1 MTKKKKTTQEI
12 LPWTNGELEALLIE
26 VISHGT
32 EVAKID
38 FKTEIETAT
47 SEQKA
52 DLLKDIIAIANTFD
66 DSYEDHGFI
75 IYGVKAKTITGIT
88 QTESDTD
95 KFQNHIEQLLKT
107 YISPMP
113 QIYVLGFETTDGKK
127 WGVIVIPPRNNKPHM
142 FFKDLFCTD
151 RSRSR
156 KKGEW
161 FVRRG
166 STTDPG
172 LPEDLA
178 LITQKQTELLL
189 GPLRESIRS
198 LQSRVAKTEDQY
210 NSALFKLVE
219 RAVST
224 IPEKTERK
232 LEQSGD
238 LEINVSDNID
248 VGESLGMD
256 LPTRIRHK
264 LRTPKNA
271 IAEDLISEAKSLR
284 EYLDGADTGLTWI
297 PQLKNSEG
305 NKKIVADLEEKTQG
319 LQLSI
324 AMILL
329 NDNKGEYT
337 DALFRSIKILAKA
350 TEVPSG
356 VQYNRIGEGLR
367 YYPLALILYTIF
379 ICGVAANRGTILK
392 QVLEIPIKHHRRSG
406 TSAITDVYFFY
417 YEARALFNDAYE
429 QRWCEPVVQ
438 RIRQVINDK
447 IGEMIT
453 EFSEPEYFFRGE
465 FVLALTNIDKGM
477 SGGEEVDHRVP
488 LGGLYLYMHEAHDPI
503 VGFISENPDWFG
515 KLYNHPLN
523 EILDMFDRNAHKMA
537 GSGCIAIGMHGLKT
551 VDHYQESLKH
561 KPKN

>member
-1 MTKKKKTTQEI
+1 MSKKKATQEI
-12 LPWTNGELEALLIE
+12 LPWNNGELETLLRG

-38 FKTEIETAT
+38 FKTEIETIT
-47 SEQKA
+47 NEQKA

-66 DSYEDHGFI
+66 NSYEDHGFI
-75 IYGVKAKTITGIT
+75 IYGVKAKAITGIT
-88 QTESDTD
+88 TTESDTD

-127 WGVIVIPPRNNKPHM
+127 WGVIVIPPRNSKPHM

-151 RSRSR
+151 HSRSR

-189 GPLRESIRS
+189 EPLRESIRS

-224 IPEKTERK
+224 IPERAERTP
-232 LEQSGD
+232 EQLRD
-238 LEINVSDNID
+238 LEINVSDSID

-256 LPTRIRHK
+256 LPTRIKHR

-271 IAEDLISEAKSLR
+271 IAEDLISEAKGLR
-284 EYLDGADTGLTWI
+284 EYLDGAETGLLWA
-297 PQLKNSEG
+297 PQLKNPEG
-305 NKKIVADLEEKTQG
+305 NKKIITDLEEKTQA

-324 AMILL
+324 AAIML
-329 NDNKGEYT
+329 NDSKGEYT
-337 DALFRSIKILAKA
+337 DALLRSIKILAKA
-350 TEVPSG
+350 TEVPIG
-356 VQYNRIGEGLR
+356 VQYNRIGEALR

-379 ICGVAANRGTILK
+379 ICGVAANRGGVLR
-392 QVLEIPIKHHRRSG
+392 QVLEIPIKHHRRNG
-406 TSAITDVYFFY
+406 ASAITDVYFFY

-429 QRWCEPVVQ
+429 QRWCEPVAQ
-438 RIRQVINDK
+438 RIRQVLSDK
-447 IGEMIT
+447 VGEMIT

-465 FVLALTNIDKGM
+465 FVLALTNIDKCM
-477 SGGEEVDHRVP
+477 SGGEDAERRVP

-503 VGFISENPDWFG
+503 AEFILENPEWFG
-515 KLYNHPLN
+515 KFYSHPLN

-551 VDHYQESLKH
+551 ADHYQESLKR
-561 KPKN
+561 KAKK

>member
-1 MTKKKKTTQEI
+1 MSKKKATQEI
-12 LPWTNGELEALLIE
+12 LPWNNGELETLLKG

-38 FKTEIETAT
+38 FKTEIETIT
-47 SEQKA
+47 NEQKA

-66 DSYEDHGFI
+66 NSYEDHGFI
-75 IYGVKAKTITGIT
+75 IYGVRAKSIVGIS

-127 WGVIVIPPRNNKPHM
+127 WGVIVIPPRNSKPHM

-284 EYLDGADTGLTWI
+284 EYLDGANTGLTWI

-406 TSAITDVYFFY
+406 TSAITDVYIFY
-417 YEARALFNDAYE
+417 HEARVLFNDAYE
-429 QRWCEPVVQ
+429 QRWCEPVAQ
-438 RIRQVINDK
+438 RIRQVLSDK
-447 IGEMIT
+447 VGEMIT

-465 FVLALTNIDKGM
+465 FVLALTNIDKCM
-477 SGGEEVDHRVP
+477 SGGEDAERRVP
-488 LGGLYLYMHEAHDPI
+488 LGGLYLYMHEAHDQI
-503 VGFISENPDWFG
+503 AEFILENPEWFG
-515 KLYNHPLN
+515 KLYSHPLN

-551 VDHYQESLKH
+551 ADHYQESLKR
-561 KPKN
+561 KAKK